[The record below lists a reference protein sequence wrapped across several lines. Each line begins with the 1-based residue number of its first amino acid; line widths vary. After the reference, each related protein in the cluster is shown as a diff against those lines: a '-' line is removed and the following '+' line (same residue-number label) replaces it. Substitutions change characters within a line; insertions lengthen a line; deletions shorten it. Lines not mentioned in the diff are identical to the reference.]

1 MKELEEI
8 VVFPINKSLD
18 YILENHSSVI
28 RFGDGEFDIIM
39 GKSIPYQDY
48 NPELADRL
56 LQLLHKQSTN
66 DLLVCLPDM
75 FQNRQRYNQ
84 SAQLFWK
91 NHFQK
96 FGNFYRQHCYQDWYG
111 SSFISRPYMDLQDKE
126 SAVESFKKLKLLW
139 DKRDILVV
147 EGETSRSGVGN
158 DLFNN
163 CNSLKRIICPSKNAY
178 IKYDEILEAVERYAQ
193 GRIILL
199 MLGPTAKILVR
210 DLSDRGFQAIDI
222 GHIDSEY
229 EWYKMGATQKIKFSH
244 KHTAEFNYDENIN
257 LIDSQNYI
265 DEIVKTITIDDT
277 EFRDTELISI
287 ILPVYNMSGSLSR
300 CLDSILRQV
309 YSTFEVILV
318 NYGSTD
324 GSGNICEKYAMED
337 ERIRLFHEE
346 HQVITSVWN
355 FALEKSKGKYV
366 TFVNPDDFLDESY
379 LNYLYNKL
387 RANKSDISATTYTF
401 FNEEEKCFVYFA
413 TDDNYFEKTFFA
425 QEWLEQEYSYH
436 DNLKQIFP
444 LLSMKLF
451 RKSLF
456 NNITFPLEDLT
467 GEYTLYNVYL
477 LSRHIT
483 FSHIGLYITSQ
494 VFSHTEIKRFTGHD
508 IEKMLSRKEERLALL
523 TMVGFNSEK
532 YIKNYKETLLNY
544 QSESLNIGDINLYNK
559 IKQKIALID
568 YCY

>member
-222 GHIDSEY
+222 GHIVSEY

-244 KHTAEFNYDENIN
+244 KHTAEFNDDENIN

-265 DEIVKTITIDDT
+265 CLLYTSPSP
-277 EFRDTELISI
+277 RDS
-287 ILPVYNMSGSLSR
+287 
-300 CLDSILRQV
+300 
-309 YSTFEVILV
+309 
-318 NYGSTD
+318 
-324 GSGNICEKYAMED
+324 
-337 ERIRLFHEE
+337 
-346 HQVITSVWN
+346 
-355 FALEKSKGKYV
+355 
-366 TFVNPDDFLDESY
+366 
-379 LNYLYNKL
+379 
-387 RANKSDISATTYTF
+387 
-401 FNEEEKCFVYFA
+401 
-413 TDDNYFEKTFFA
+413 
-425 QEWLEQEYSYH
+425 
-436 DNLKQIFP
+436 
-444 LLSMKLF
+444 
-451 RKSLF
+451 
-456 NNITFPLEDLT
+456 
-467 GEYTLYNVYL
+467 
-477 LSRHIT
+477 
-483 FSHIGLYITSQ
+483 
-494 VFSHTEIKRFTGHD
+494 
-508 IEKMLSRKEERLALL
+508 
-523 TMVGFNSEK
+523 
-532 YIKNYKETLLNY
+532 
-544 QSESLNIGDINLYNK
+544 
-559 IKQKIALID
+559 
-568 YCY
+568 